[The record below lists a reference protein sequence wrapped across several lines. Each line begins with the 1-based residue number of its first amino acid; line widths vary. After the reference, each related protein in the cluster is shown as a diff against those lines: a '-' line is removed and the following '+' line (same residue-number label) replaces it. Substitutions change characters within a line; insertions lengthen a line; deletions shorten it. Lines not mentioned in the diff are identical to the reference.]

1 MNGFS
6 DADTTN
12 TVKDEL
18 STIISRLKQELLDR
32 AHDFMVSLIYM
43 ISSNLLIPY
52 QND

>member
-6 DADTTN
+6 DVDTTN
-12 TVKDEL
+12 TDKDER
-18 STIISRLKQELLDR
+18 SIIISRLKQDHER
-32 AHDFMVSLIYM
+32 AHDFMVSLISM